1 MERGSSLNKAN
12 RCEDEDKNGL
22 GQHIEGWD
30 GINLGI
36 SEDEKED
43 DEMGNRPNKEVKL
56 G

>member
-1 MERGSSLNKAN
+1 MVRGNSPNKAN
-12 RCEDEDKNGL
+12 RCEDEGKDGL

-30 GINLGI
+30 GINVRI

-43 DEMGNRPNKEVKL
+43 DETSNRSNKEAGL